1 MLNSTTIEVAIGMAL
16 VFLLLSLICTAIN
29 EVFAGLLSTRAKSLE
44 SGIESLFTK
53 AAIKAKDEKGNP
65 VSKTL
70 TAALY
75 EHGLIQSLYRSGT
88 GLALEITS
96 KNATLPSYIPSR
108 TFASALFDLLFADA
122 DSTPTAPERMKE
134 MLAAIAGL
142 PESKAQDA
150 LTTLVRQAGGDAV
163 KTRSALEGW
172 YNDAM
177 DRVSGLYKRRTQAAL
192 FGLGLLL
199 AVGLNINAIAVA
211 RTLWTTPAA
220 RAYTIAAAEQFA
232 KGGDG
237 KPPSPDASA
246 QLSTLQSLSLPL
258 GWDPLHFPW
267 NNPPVPAAAGKG
279 AMEPGA
285 FSPLA
290 LAATL
295 LGWLLTAMAVTLGA
309 PFWFD
314 LLNQFMVVRSTI
326 KPSEKSQPEAS
337 KDPSP
342 AVSAI
347 TLPQANAAQ
356 TVAGTQ

>member
-1 MLNSTTIEVAIGMAL
+1 MLNSTTLEVAIGMAL

-29 EVFAGLLSTRAKSLE
+29 EIFAGLLSTRAKSLE
-44 SGIESLFTK
+44 SGIKALFSDANIRTVN
-53 AAIKAKDEKGNP
+53 DKGQP
-65 VSKTL
+65 VSQSL
-70 TAALY
+70 TSALY
-75 EHGLIQSLYRSGT
+75 EHGLIQSLYRSGP
-88 GLALEITS
+88 GLTLIAAA

-108 TFASALFDLLFADA
+108 TFASALYDLLFAGKDITST
-122 DSTPTAPERMKE
+122 STPTLST
-134 MLAAIAGL
+134 MLTAINNL
-142 PESKAQDA
+142 PESKAKEA
-150 LTTLVRQAGGDAV
+150 LATLVRQAGGDAA

-199 AVGLNINAIAVA
+199 AVGLNINSIAVA

-232 KGGDG
+232 RGPAGA
-237 KPPSPDASA
+237 PPSPDAAA
-246 QLSTLQSLSLPL
+246 QLATLQSLSLPL
-258 GWDPLHFPW
+258 GWNALHMPW
-267 NNPPVPAAAGKG
+267 RDAPVMVRDLAGKLG
-279 AMEPGA
+279 MQDGPVSTVEIL
-285 FSPLA
+285 S
-290 LAATL
+290 TL

-342 AVSAI
+342 PAVAVA
-347 TLPQANAAQ
+347 PPAVAN
-356 TVAGTQ
+356 